1 MKRSI
6 WWWMTGV
13 SFIICHLAFS
23 VSACSSID
31 CPVESRVY
39 TVYELADTLRD
50 TLNVTTRTV
59 KGKDT
64 LLING
69 TANATTLS
77 LQISYAAPVDT
88 FVFKTLRLPAVD
100 TVWVAKEN
108 IPHFESVD
116 CAAAYFHHI
125 TSVTCTHQGI
135 DSIVLIHP
143 TVNYDASQAH
153 FRIYF
158 KARP

>member
-1 MKRSI
+1 
-6 WWWMTGV
+6 
-13 SFIICHLAFS
+13 LLL
-23 VSACSSID
+23 ACSSID
-31 CPVESRVY
+31 CPMQSRVY
-39 TVYELADTLRD
+39 TVYEMADTLRD

-64 LLING
+64 LLISDRV
-69 TANATTLS
+69 NATTLS
-77 LQISYAAPVDT
+77 LQISYTGAVDT
-88 FVFKTLRLPAVD
+88 FVFKTRRLPAVD

-116 CAAAYFHHI
+116 CAAAYFHRI

-135 DSIVLIHP
+135 DSIVITRS
-143 TVNYDASQAH
+143 TVDYDASQAH
-153 FRIYF
+153 FLIYF